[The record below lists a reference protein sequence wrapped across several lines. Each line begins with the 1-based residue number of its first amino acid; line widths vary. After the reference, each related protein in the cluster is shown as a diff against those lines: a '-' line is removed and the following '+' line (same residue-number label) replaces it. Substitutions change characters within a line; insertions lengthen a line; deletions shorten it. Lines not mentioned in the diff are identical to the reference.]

1 MGSSVEFEPSGTE
14 LYWRR
19 PLTKTGSAGAPVV
32 QPPPLRPF
40 GLVLH
45 HDGRWSHE
53 EHPILN
59 RKMRELF
66 DRSVVY
72 LPMEGKFIVKL
83 GHFRGEIE
91 IEEAGF
97 FVKAI
102 DLAQSQVHLSD
113 GQVDR
118 LELDTLEVSPLDG
131 ALLCRV
137 KHDLV
142 PSGLRA
148 RFCHSAQ
155 AELLGAVEEDQ
166 DGAGWFVVL
175 AGRPERMP
183 EL

>member
-1 MGSSVEFEPSGTE
+1 M
-14 LYWRR
+14 
-19 PLTKTGSAGAPVV
+19 TKTGSAGAPAV

-45 HDGRWSHE
+45 HDGHWTHE

-72 LPMEGKFIVKL
+72 LPTEDKFIVKL

-97 FVKAI
+97 FVKAV
-102 DLAQSQVHLSD
+102 DLAESQVHLSD

-118 LELDTLEVSPLDG
+118 LEIGTLEVSPLDG

-155 AELLGAVEEDQ
+155 AELLGAAEEGP
-166 DGAGWFVVL
+166 DGEGWIVVL
-175 AGRPERMP
+175 AGRPEQMP